1 MINFKSFMSLINLL
15 ESSYNECTRINSN
28 IRVLTQSSDTCSMY
42 FVPYELVAKTI
53 IEILQSEGE
62 TEEGAEWFVYEGMEQ
77 IKDKGTEITVDKK
90 TYKIKTMRDYYD
102 YLSNLKK

>member
-15 ESSYNECTRINSN
+15 EASYNECRRINN
-28 IRVLTQSSDTCSMY
+28 CIQTLAQNDDTYSMY
-42 FVPYELVAKTI
+42 FVCYELVAKTV

-62 TEEGAEWFVYEGMEQ
+62 TKEGAEWFVYEGIEQ
-77 IKDKGTEITVDKK
+77 MKSKGTEITVDKK

-102 YLSNLKK
+102 YLSNLK